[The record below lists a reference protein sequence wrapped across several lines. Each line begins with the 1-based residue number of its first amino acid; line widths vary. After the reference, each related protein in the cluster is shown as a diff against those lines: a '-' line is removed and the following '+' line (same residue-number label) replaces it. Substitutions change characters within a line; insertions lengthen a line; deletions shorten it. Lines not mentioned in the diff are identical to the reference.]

1 MMIDKNKSEGNGI
14 EENDELNPSTTK
26 EEETSL
32 PESED
37 ISPEEKIKE
46 LEDQLLRSMA
56 EMDNIRKRSD
66 KERAEAYKIG
76 ASLFIRDMLPIID
89 NLQRA
94 LVSFSEEDNS
104 NPEAFKEGIS
114 AITREFS
121 SLLEK
126 NNVETINPVGEKF
139 DPNVH
144 EAVFEAP
151 SDTAKPGTII
161 EVIETGYIMEKR
173 LLRPAKVGVSAKK
186 ETK

>member
-1 MMIDKNKSEGNGI
+1 MMIEKNKSEGNGI
-14 EENDELNPSTTK
+14 EENDELNPDTTK
-26 EEETSL
+26 EEGTPL
-32 PESED
+32 PESENV
-37 ISPEEKIKE
+37 SPEEKIKE
-46 LEDQLLRSMA
+46 LEDQLLRSVA

-104 NPEAFKEGIS
+104 NPEAFKEGIN

-151 SDTAKPGTII
+151 SDSAKPGIII

-186 ETK
+186 ENR

>member
-1 MMIDKNKSEGNGI
+1 MMIEKNKSEGNGI
-14 EENDELNPSTTK
+14 EGNDELNPVTT
-26 EEETSL
+26 EEEGTSP

-37 ISPEEKIKE
+37 VSPEEKIKE
-46 LEDQLLRSMA
+46 LEDQLLRSVA

-104 NPEAFKEGIS
+104 KPEAFKEGIN

-126 NNVETINPVGEKF
+126 NDVETINPLSEKF

-151 SDTAKPGTII
+151 SDNATPGTTI

-173 LLRPAKVGVSAKK
+173 LLRPAKVVVSAKK
-186 ETK
+186 ETR

>member
-1 MMIDKNKSEGNGI
+1 MMINKDKSKENGI

-26 EEETSL
+26 EEETSP

-37 ISPEEKIKE
+37 LSPEEKIKE

-104 NPEAFKEGIS
+104 NPEAFKDGIS

-151 SDTAKPGTII
+151 SDNAKPGTII
-161 EVIETGYIMEKR
+161 EVIETGYTMEKR

-186 ETK
+186 ETE

>member
-1 MMIDKNKSEGNGI
+1 
-14 EENDELNPSTTK
+14 
-26 EEETSL
+26 
-32 PESED
+32 
-37 ISPEEKIKE
+37 
-46 LEDQLLRSMA
+46 
-56 EMDNIRKRSD
+56 
-66 KERAEAYKIG
+66 
-76 ASLFIRDMLPIID
+76 
-89 NLQRA
+89 LQRA

-104 NPEAFKEGIS
+104 NPETFKEGIKV
-114 AITREFS
+114 ITRDFS

-151 SDTAKPGTII
+151 SNNTKPGTII
-161 EVIETGYIMEKR
+161 DVIEIGYIMEKR